1 MIAKQLRLLKAPKLR
16 LISSTVEGV
25 KWVHI
30 KVRHTGQ
37 KS

>member
-1 MIAKQLRLLKAPKLR
+1 LLKAPKLR
-16 LISSTVEGV
+16 LMHRQKVEGV
-25 KWVHI
+25 KWMHTDI